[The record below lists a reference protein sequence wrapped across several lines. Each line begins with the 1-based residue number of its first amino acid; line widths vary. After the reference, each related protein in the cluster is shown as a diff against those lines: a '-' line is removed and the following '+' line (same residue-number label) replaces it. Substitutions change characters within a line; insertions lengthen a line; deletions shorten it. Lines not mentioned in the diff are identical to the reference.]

1 MHLVVAIAQ
10 LLLAAVF
17 AVSGIA
23 KLADRAGSR
32 RSLVEFGLPEPIA
45 RPASVLLPLGEL
57 AVAGALV
64 LALTAWWGALG
75 ALALLAVFTV
85 AVAVNLARGRRPDCH
100 CFGRLTSTPIG
111 WQTVARNLLLMA
123 AAGLVVS
130 RGPHGVL
137 GIGTLVATLPPV
149 ARGATITAVG
159 AAIPLALVGWIV
171 FLLWRQQGR
180 LLLRIEALE
189 RNRPVAASPAAGLP
203 MGAPAPEFRVK
214 TLAGEERTLAALR
227 AGDRP
232 LLLTFGDPKCG
243 PCTAL
248 LPRIARW
255 QQDLGDRLRIV
266 VVSRGSHGANEQKAL
281 RHGLSDV
288 VLQDDFEVAEL
299 YRVAGTPGAVLV
311 TADGKIGSPVAAG
324 EPAIADLVAYA
335 AAGPGNPVPWPPG
348 QNGRAAPAA
357 GPRAPRSRVGDR
369 VPPVTL
375 TSMDGTRVS
384 LSDSLAGDADT
395 LLIFWNPYCGFCQ
408 RMLGDLRAWEASRP
422 ADAPRITLIS
432 VGSVDANRAL
442 GLQAPV
448 LLDEEFAVALQFGA
462 PGTPSAVLVDAHGR
476 IASPI
481 AQGAAAVLELARPRE
496 PVAS

>member
-1 MHLVVAIAQ
+1 
-10 LLLAAVF
+10 
-17 AVSGIA
+17 
-23 KLADRAGSR
+23 
-32 RSLVEFGLPEPIA
+32 
-45 RPASVLLPLGEL
+45 
-57 AVAGALV
+57 
-64 LALTAWWGALG
+64 
-75 ALALLAVFTV
+75 
-85 AVAVNLARGRRPDCH
+85 
-100 CFGRLTSTPIG
+100 
-111 WQTVARNLLLMA
+111 
-123 AAGLVVS
+123 
-130 RGPHGVL
+130 
-137 GIGTLVATLPPV
+137 
-149 ARGATITAVG
+149 
-159 AAIPLALVGWIV
+159 
-171 FLLWRQQGR
+171 
-180 LLLRIEALE
+180 
-189 RNRPVAASPAAGLP
+189 

-214 TLAGEERTLAALR
+214 TPAGEERTLAALL
-227 AGDRP
+227 AADRP
-232 LLLTFGDPKCG
+232 LLLAFGDPKCG
-243 PCTAL
+243 PCAAL
-248 LPRIARW
+248 FPRIARW
-255 QQDLGDRLRIV
+255 QQDLGDRLRVV
-266 VVSRGSHGANEQKAL
+266 VVSRGASRANQEKAVQ
-281 RHGLSDV
+281 HGLSDV
-288 VLQDDFEVAEL
+288 VLQDDFEVAERYL
-299 YRVAGTPGAVLV
+299 VTGTPSAVLV
-311 TADGKIGSPVAAG
+311 TSDGRIGSPVAAG
-324 EPAIADLVAYA
+324 EGAIADLVAYA